1 MKKVISLAAL
11 SLAAAFALAPP
22 ASAQT
27 PPPPPPPA
35 HVIKP
40 EKRALI
46 KELLELTEVAK
57 MAAQMMDTT
66 MAQMDT
72 QLPQIISQSML
83 ADPNLSP
90 AEREQINQQVAAST
104 ARFSKRFRELL
115 PQRVNFGQ
123 LMEELYYPLYD
134 KHFTEAEL
142 KDLVAFY
149 KSPTGRKFIQATP
162 QLMQEAMAAA
172 NQVLTPKLLALLR
185 EITEEEKKNLKK

>member
-1 MKKVISLAAL
+1 MKKAISLAAL
-11 SLAAAFALAPP
+11 SLAAAFAPAPQ
-22 ASAQT
+22 AAAQIL
-27 PPPPPPPA
+27 PPPPPPA

-57 MAAQMMDTT
+57 MAGQMMDTM

-83 ADPNLSP
+83 ADSNLSP
-90 AEREQINQQVAAST
+90 AEREQIKQQVAAST
-104 ARFSKRFRELL
+104 ARLSKRFRELL

-149 KSPTGRKFIQATP
+149 KSPTGRKFIQVTP
-162 QLMQEAMAAA
+162 QLMQEAMAAS